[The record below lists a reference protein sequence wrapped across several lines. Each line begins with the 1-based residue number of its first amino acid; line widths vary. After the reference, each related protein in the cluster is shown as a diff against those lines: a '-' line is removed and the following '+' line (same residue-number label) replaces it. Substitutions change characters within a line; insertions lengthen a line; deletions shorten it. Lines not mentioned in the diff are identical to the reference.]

1 MDKGKLEESIANA
14 FVNVKTPP
22 DWALVRS
29 REGSEPAEIE
39 AIFRGVKDWRN
50 LHVFKMDQDAVLS
63 FLSDEAF
70 RYYIQAF
77 MLYDIRGEI
86 HYNDVVFHLVHGL
99 EGHGASKR
107 INPRRYGDRTGWDS
121 AIYRHSV
128 FSKAQAGA
136 IVEYLK
142 FKLEAEGPDGF
153 DALSIQQA
161 LANYWLERAESSVE

>member
-1 MDKGKLEESIANA
+1 MEEPKLEDAILNA
-14 FVNVKTPP
+14 FSDVEVPP

-29 REGSEPAEIE
+29 HEGSEPADIE
-39 AIFRGVKDWRN
+39 AIFRGVKNWRD

-70 RYYIQAF
+70 RYYLQAF

-99 EGHGASKR
+99 ADQGAAER
-107 INPRRYGDRTGWDS
+107 INPRRYGDRTAWDS
-121 AIYRHSV
+121 AVYRHSV

-153 DALSIQQA
+153 DTPSIQQA
-161 LANYWLERAESSVE
+161 LANYWLGRAGLPS